1 MELYYFV
8 SLHLGRIFYPSI
20 NHHFPLKKIYVG
32 HRDDKPRHT
41 SKEISGGYDL
51 LEWEMEGKLL
61 IVPIQFWLY
70 SENHFISNA
79 HG

>member
-1 MELYYFV
+1 
-8 SLHLGRIFYPSI
+8 
-20 NHHFPLKKIYVG
+20 LKKIDVG
-32 HRDDKPRHT
+32 HRNDKPRHT
-41 SKEISGGYDL
+41 SKEISAGYDL
-51 LEWEMEGKLL
+51 LEWEMQGKLL